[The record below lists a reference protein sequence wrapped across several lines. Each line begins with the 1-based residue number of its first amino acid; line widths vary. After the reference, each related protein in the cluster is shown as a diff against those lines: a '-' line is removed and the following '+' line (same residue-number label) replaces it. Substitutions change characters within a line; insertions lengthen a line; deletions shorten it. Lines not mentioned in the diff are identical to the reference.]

1 MYLGGRTSGV
11 SSLSMRV
18 IFKLMR
24 GIWHV
29 LLGWFTIY
37 FRFPQLNPQQREARV
52 QVWAA
57 QLLRIWDIELEVR
70 GKPVLLGPALLVCN
84 HISWL
89 DIVVIHATR
98 HCRFVSKS
106 ELRDWPLIG
115 TLATGAGTLYIE
127 RENRKDAMRMVK
139 EMAGALKDGDVLAV
153 FPEGTTGDGF
163 DMLPFHAN
171 LIQSAIDGDAPI
183 QPLALQ
189 YVDSRSGEISM
200 DARFV
205 GDDTLVG
212 SIWQTLNTS
221 GLKAVVNFGYPQLFQ
236 GRNRRVWANDLREQ
250 VVSLKRECQIPAST
264 SI

>member
-1 MYLGGRTSGV
+1 MHFGGWACGL

-18 IFKLMR
+18 IVKLLR

-29 LLGWFTIY
+29 WVGWFTIY

-52 QVWAA
+52 QVWAS
-57 QLLRIWDIELEVR
+57 QLLRIWGIELEVR
-70 GKPVLLGPALLVCN
+70 GQPVLLGPTLMVCN

-89 DIVVIHATR
+89 DILVIHASR

-139 EMAGALKDGDVLAV
+139 EMASALKDGDVLAV
-153 FPEGTTGDGF
+153 FPEGTTGDGL
-163 DMLPFHAN
+163 DLLPFHAN
-171 LIQSAIDGDAPI
+171 LIQSAIDADSPI

-189 YVDSRSGEISM
+189 FLNSATNEISM
-200 DARFV
+200 AARFV

-212 SIWQTLNTS
+212 SIWSTLNS
-221 GLKAVVNFGYPQLFQ
+221 RGLRAIVNFGEIEVAA
-236 GRNRRVWANDLREQ
+236 GRDRRGWSQDLRQ
-250 VVSLKRECQIPAST
+250 KVMDLKLACRA
-264 SI
+264 

>member
-1 MYLGGRTSGV
+1 
-11 SSLSMRV
+11 MRV
-18 IFKLMR
+18 AIKLLR

-29 LLGWFTIY
+29 LVGWVTIY
-37 FRFPQLNPQQREARV
+37 FRFPKLNSQQREARV
-52 QVWAA
+52 QVWAT

-106 ELRDWPLIG
+106 ELREWPLIG

-127 RENRKDAMRMVK
+127 RENRKDAVRMVK
-139 EMAGALKDGDVLAV
+139 EMARALIEGDVLAV

-171 LIQSAIDGDAPI
+171 LIQSAIDANAPV

-189 YVDSRSGEISM
+189 FVDAQTNEISLA
-200 DARFV
+200 ARFI

-212 SIWQTLNTS
+212 SIWSTLNAS
-221 GLKAVVNFGYPQLFQ
+221 NLKAVVNFGEIQLPN
-236 GRNRRVWANDLREQ
+236 GRDRRSWTHDLHEDVKALRQFRE
-250 VVSLKRECQIPAST
+250 VKS
-264 SI
+264 

>member
-1 MYLGGRTSGV
+1 MHLGGRTSGV

-18 IFKLMR
+18 IVKLLR

-37 FRFPQLNPQQREARV
+37 FRFPQLSPQQREARV
-52 QVWAA
+52 QVWAS

-106 ELRDWPLIG
+106 ELREWPLIG

-127 RENRKDAMRMVK
+127 RENRKDALRMVK

-163 DMLPFHAN
+163 DLLPFHAN

-189 YVDSRSGEISM
+189 YLDARSGEISM
-200 DARFV
+200 AARFV

-212 SIWQTLNTS
+212 SIWSTLNS
-221 GLKAVVNFGYPQLFQ
+221 RGLKAVVNFGEMEMSNGQSRRDWALTLR
-236 GRNRRVWANDLREQ
+236 GKVVDLNRGCR
-250 VVSLKRECQIPAST
+250 K
-264 SI
+264 

>member
-18 IFKLMR
+18 IVKLLR

-52 QVWAA
+52 QVWAS

-106 ELRDWPLIG
+106 ELREWPLIG

-127 RENRKDAMRMVK
+127 RENRKDALRMVK

-189 YVDSRSGEISM
+189 YLDARSGEISM
-200 DARFV
+200 AARFV

-212 SIWQTLNTS
+212 SIWSTLNST
-221 GLKAVVNFGYPQLFQ
+221 GLKAIVNFGEIEVAAS
-236 GRNRRVWANDLREQ
+236 RDRRGWSQDLRQ
-250 VVSLKRECQIPAST
+250 KVMGLKVACRA
-264 SI
+264 

>member
-1 MYLGGRTSGV
+1 
-11 SSLSMRV
+11 MRV
-18 IFKLMR
+18 IVKLLR

-29 LLGWFTIY
+29 LMGWFTIY
-37 FRFPQLNPQQREARV
+37 VRFPQLNPQQREARV
-52 QVWAA
+52 QVWAS

-70 GKPVLLGPALLVCN
+70 GKPVLQGPALLVCN

-106 ELRDWPLIG
+106 ELREWPLIG

-127 RENRKDAMRMVK
+127 RENRKDAVRMVK
-139 EMAGALKDGDVLAV
+139 EMARALKEGDVLAV
-153 FPEGTTGDGF
+153 FPEGTTGDGV

-171 LIQSAIDGDAPI
+171 LIQSAIDADAPI

-189 YVDSRSGEISM
+189 YVDAASNEISM
-200 DARFV
+200 AARFV

-212 SIWQTLNTS
+212 SIWRTLNVS
-221 GLKAVVNFGYPQLFQ
+221 GLKTVVQFGEVQFPDS
-236 GRNRRVWANDLREQ
+236 RNRRSWTQDLFKE
-250 VVSLKRECQIPAST
+250 VTNLKASCR
-264 SI
+264 

>member
-1 MYLGGRTSGV
+1 
-11 SSLSMRV
+11 MRV
-18 IFKLMR
+18 IVKLLR

-29 LLGWFTIY
+29 WVGWFTIY

-52 QVWAA
+52 QVWAS
-57 QLLRIWDIELEVR
+57 QLLRIWGIELEVR
-70 GKPVLLGPALLVCN
+70 GKPVLLGPAVLVCN

-89 DIVVIHATR
+89 DILVIHATR

-106 ELRDWPLIG
+106 ELREWPLIG

-163 DMLPFHAN
+163 DLLPFHAN

-189 YVDSRSGEISM
+189 YLDSRSGEISM
-200 DARFV
+200 AARFV

-212 SIWQTLNTS
+212 SIWSTLNSTC
-221 GLKAVVNFGYPQLFQ
+221 LRAIVNFGEAEAAN
-236 GRNRRVWANDLREQ
+236 GRDRRAWSQDLRQ
-250 VVSLKRECQIPAST
+250 KVMGLKVACRS
-264 SI
+264 